1 MNSCNSNKKKVAFQF
16 QDESLSTEAR
26 VNDLV
31 SRLTLKE
38 KISQLR
44 YDAPAIERLG
54 IPEYNWWN
62 ECLHGVARAGEAT
75 VFPQA
80 IGMGATWNPDLI
92 FEMGTAVSDEARAKH
107 HQFVK
112 EGKRRMGARFNILD
126 TQHQYF

>member
-1 MNSCNSNKKKVAFQF
+1 MITNKLKILRNLSLNSVIAFVLICVCTLWSCKSKKMEVTYDF
-16 QDESLSTEAR
+16 QDESLPIEQR

-31 SRLTLKE
+31 FRLTLKE

-44 YDAPAIERLG
+44 YDAPAIKRLG

-80 IGMGATWNPDLI
+80 IGMG
-92 FEMGTAVSDEARAKH
+92 E
-107 HQFVK
+107 
-112 EGKRRMGARFNILD
+112 
-126 TQHQYF
+126 YF